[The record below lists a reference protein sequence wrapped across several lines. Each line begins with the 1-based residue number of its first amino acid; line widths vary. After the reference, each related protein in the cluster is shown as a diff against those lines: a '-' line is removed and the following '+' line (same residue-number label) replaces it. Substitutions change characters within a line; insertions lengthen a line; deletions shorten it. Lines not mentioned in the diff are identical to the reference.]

1 MSRTRR
7 LVWTKRMR
15 GTLPSAQVRRPSMR
29 RRTTAATSAR
39 AVSGSGARATYSA
52 ASSSAP
58 SSTCASGRTGW
69 RAICSASMAAAS
81 TASVRPMPYGLLT
94 VERVPDEVTDGWVQP
109 FLSQRGVRRDTVKLL
124 RGIDP
129 RELIAAGDKL
139 RDFDHPALLA
149 WGTADRAFKLS
160 LAHRLAERL
169 PRARV
174 EVIEGARTFVA
185 EDQPERLARLIAGFV
200 REEAPLPS
208 AGGERSACPP
218 TTPRGRRPPPSWSTR
233 ARARPIRRRS

>member
-15 GTLPSAQVRRPSMR
+15 GTLPSAQVRRPSIR

-69 RAICSASMAAAS
+69 RAICSASMAAARVPPPL
-81 TASVRPMPYGLLT
+81 TAGAAPRAPPRLPAGMALMGVRALGRLPIAYGLLT

-139 RDFDHPALLA
+139 RDFDRPALLA

-174 EVIEGARTFVA
+174 EEIKGARTFVA
-185 EDQPERLARLIAGFV
+185 EDQ
-200 REEAPLPS
+200 
-208 AGGERSACPP
+208 
-218 TTPRGRRPPPSWSTR
+218 
-233 ARARPIRRRS
+233 